1 MGGSEELKESSE
13 VELKIM
19 QFRLTVVR
27 AATFT
32 QSPLLC
38 FTGDNMYMNKSRVSQ
53 RERESNREQ
62 QRARESHKDS
72 LWLSLTEKVPERATE
87 SNREPHIFSLA
98 LSD

>member
-1 MGGSEELKESSE
+1 
-13 VELKIM
+13 M

-72 LWLSLTEKVPERATE
+72 LWLSLTEKVPERATA
-87 SNREPHIFSLA
+87 SNREPEMATYILSGSL
-98 LSD
+98 